1 MKKIGFVGAG
11 SMAEA
16 MINGILQ
23 SGITKPEH
31 IYITNRSNDERL
43 IELKETYGVRPCRDK
58 NELFTQ
64 TDIIILAFK
73 PKDAAESIDS
83 IRSYLKKDQLV
94 ISVLAGITIEAI
106 QHYFGRK
113 LAVIRVMPNT
123 SAAIRKSATGFS
135 VSAEASQDDITAAKA
150 LLETIGDA
158 TLVEE
163 QHLDAV
169 TAIAGSGPA
178 YVYRYIE
185 AMEKAAQKVG
195 LDEET
200 AKALILQTMAGAT
213 DMLLQSG
220 KQPAQLRKEITSPGG
235 TTEAGLRA
243 LQNSRFEEA
252 IIHCIEETAK
262 RSAELK
268 EQFAGAALERH
279 S

>member
-1 MKKIGFVGAG
+1 MKNIGFVGAG

-16 MINGILQ
+16 MINGFLQ
-23 SGITKPEH
+23 SGITKPEN
-31 IYITNRSNDERL
+31 IYITNRSNEERL
-43 IELKETYGVRPCRDK
+43 NELKEMYGVRPCRDK
-58 NELFTQ
+58 SEFFTQ
-64 TDIIILAFK
+64 TDIVVLAFK

-83 IRSYLKKDQLV
+83 IRSYMKDQLV
-94 ISVLAGITIEAI
+94 ISVLAGLTIETI

-135 VSAEASQDDITAAKA
+135 VSAEASQDDITAATA

-163 QHLDAV
+163 LHLDAV

-178 YVYRYIE
+178 YLYRYIE
-185 AMEKAAQKVG
+185 AMEKAAQTVG
-195 LDEET
+195 LEEET
-200 AKALILQTMAGAT
+200 AKKLILQTMAGAT
-213 DMLLQSG
+213 DMLRQSG
-220 KQPAQLRKEITSPGG
+220 KQPAQLRREITSPGG

-243 LQNSRFEEA
+243 LTEARFEEA

-262 RSAELK
+262 RSAEIK
-268 EQFAGAALERH
+268 EQFAGAAIEKHL
-279 S
+279 

>member
-16 MINGILQ
+16 MINGFLQ
-23 SGITKPEH
+23 SGITKPEN
-31 IYITNRSNDERL
+31 IYITNRSNEERL
-43 IELKETYGVRPCRDK
+43 NELKEMYGVRPCRDK
-58 NELFTQ
+58 SEFFTQ
-64 TDIIILAFK
+64 TDIVVLAFK

-83 IRSYLKKDQLV
+83 IRSYMKDQLV
-94 ISVLAGITIEAI
+94 ISVLAGLTIETI

-135 VSAEASQDDITAAKA
+135 VSAEASQDDITAATA

-200 AKALILQTMAGAT
+200 AKKLILQTMAGAT
-213 DMLLQSG
+213 DMLRQSG
-220 KQPAQLRKEITSPGG
+220 KQPAQLRREITSPGG

-243 LQNSRFEEA
+243 LTEARFEEA

-262 RSAELK
+262 RSAEIK
-268 EQFAGAALERH
+268 EQFAGAALEKH
-279 S
+279 L

>member
-16 MINGILQ
+16 MINGFLQ
-23 SGITKPEH
+23 SGITKPEN
-31 IYITNRSNDERL
+31 IYITNRSNEERL
-43 IELKETYGVRPCRDK
+43 NELKEMYGVRPCRDK
-58 NELFTQ
+58 SKFFTQ
-64 TDIIILAFK
+64 TDIVVLAFK

-83 IRSYLKKDQLV
+83 IRPYMKDQLV
-94 ISVLAGITIEAI
+94 ISVLAGLTIETI

-150 LLETIGDA
+150 LLETIGEA

-178 YVYRYIE
+178 YLYRYIE

-200 AKALILQTMAGAT
+200 AKKLILQTMAGAT
-213 DMLLQSG
+213 DMLRQSG
-220 KQPAQLRKEITSPGG
+220 KQPTQLRKEITSPGG

-243 LQNSRFEEA
+243 LTEARFEEA

-262 RSAELK
+262 RSAEIK
-268 EQFAGAALERH
+268 EQFAGAALEKH
-279 S
+279 F

>member
-16 MINGILQ
+16 MINGFLQ
-23 SGITKPEH
+23 SGITKPEN
-31 IYITNRSNDERL
+31 IYITNRSNEERL
-43 IELKETYGVRPCRDK
+43 NELTEMYGVRPCRDK
-58 NELFTQ
+58 SEFFTQ
-64 TDIIILAFK
+64 TDIVVLAFK

-83 IRSYLKKDQLV
+83 IRPYMKAQLV
-94 ISVLAGITIEAI
+94 ISVLAGLTIETI

-150 LLETIGDA
+150 LLETIGEA

-178 YVYRYIE
+178 YLYHYIE

-200 AKALILQTMAGAT
+200 AKKLILQTMAGAT

-243 LQNSRFEEA
+243 LTEARFEEA

-262 RSAELK
+262 RSAEIK
-268 EQFAGAALERH
+268 EQFAGAALEKH
-279 S
+279 L

>member
-16 MINGILQ
+16 MINGFLQ
-23 SGITKPEH
+23 SGITKPEN
-31 IYITNRSNDERL
+31 IYITNRSNEERL
-43 IELKETYGVRPCRDK
+43 NELKEMYGVRPCRDK
-58 NELFTQ
+58 SEFFTQ
-64 TDIIILAFK
+64 TDIVVLAFK

-83 IRSYLKKDQLV
+83 IRSYMKDQLV
-94 ISVLAGITIEAI
+94 ISVLAGLTIENI

-135 VSAEASQDDITAAKA
+135 VSAEASQDDITAATA

-178 YVYRYIE
+178 YLYRYIE
-185 AMEKAAQKVG
+185 AMEKAAQTVG
-195 LDEET
+195 LEEET
-200 AKALILQTMAGAT
+200 AKKLILQTMAGAT
-213 DMLLQSG
+213 DMLRQSG
-220 KQPAQLRKEITSPGG
+220 KQPAQLRREITSPGG

-243 LQNSRFEEA
+243 LTEARFEEA

-262 RSAELK
+262 RSAEIK
-268 EQFAGAALERH
+268 EQFAGAALEKH
-279 S
+279 L

>member
-16 MINGILQ
+16 MINGFLQ
-23 SGITKPEH
+23 SGITKPEN
-31 IYITNRSNDERL
+31 IYITNRSNEERL
-43 IELKETYGVRPCRDK
+43 NELKETYGVRPCRDK
-58 NELFTQ
+58 SEFFTQ
-64 TDIIILAFK
+64 TDIVVLAFK

-83 IRSYLKKDQLV
+83 IRSYMKDQLV
-94 ISVLAGITIEAI
+94 ISVLAGLTIETI

-135 VSAEASQDDITAAKA
+135 VSAEASQDDITAATA

-178 YVYRYIE
+178 YLYRYIE

-200 AKALILQTMAGAT
+200 AKKLILQTMAGAT
-213 DMLLQSG
+213 DMLRQSG
-220 KQPAQLRKEITSPGG
+220 KQPAQLRREITSPGG

-243 LQNSRFEEA
+243 LTEARFEEA

-262 RSAELK
+262 RSTEIK
-268 EQFAGAALERH
+268 EQFAGAALEKH
-279 S
+279 L

>member
-16 MINGILQ
+16 MINGFLQ
-23 SGITKPEH
+23 SGITKPEN
-31 IYITNRSNDERL
+31 IYITNRSNEERL
-43 IELKETYGVRPCRDK
+43 NELKEMYGVRPCRDK
-58 NELFTQ
+58 SKFFTQ
-64 TDIIILAFK
+64 TDIVVLAFK

-83 IRSYLKKDQLV
+83 IRPYMKDQLV
-94 ISVLAGITIEAI
+94 ISVLAGLTIETI

-150 LLETIGDA
+150 LLETIGEA

-178 YVYRYIE
+178 YLYRYIE

-200 AKALILQTMAGAT
+200 AKKLILQTMAGAT
-213 DMLLQSG
+213 DMLRQSG
-220 KQPAQLRKEITSPGG
+220 KQPAQLCKEITSPGG

-243 LQNSRFEEA
+243 LTEARFEEA

-262 RSAELK
+262 RSAEIK
-268 EQFAGAALERH
+268 EQFAGAALEKH
-279 S
+279 F

>member
-16 MINGILQ
+16 MINGFLQ
-23 SGITKPEH
+23 SGITKPEN
-31 IYITNRSNDERL
+31 IYITNRSNEERL
-43 IELKETYGVRPCRDK
+43 NELKEMYGVRPCRDK
-58 NELFTQ
+58 SEFFTQ
-64 TDIIILAFK
+64 TDIVVLAFK

-83 IRSYLKKDQLV
+83 ICSYMKDQLV
-94 ISVLAGITIEAI
+94 ISVLAGLTIETI

-135 VSAEASQDDITAAKA
+135 VSAEASQDDITAATA

-178 YVYRYIE
+178 YLYRYIE

-195 LDEET
+195 LEEET
-200 AKALILQTMAGAT
+200 AKKLILQTMAGAT
-213 DMLLQSG
+213 DMLRQSG
-220 KQPAQLRKEITSPGG
+220 KQPAQLRREITSPGG

-243 LQNSRFEEA
+243 LTEARFEEA

-262 RSAELK
+262 RSAEIK
-268 EQFAGAALERH
+268 EQFAGAALEKH
-279 S
+279 L

>member
-16 MINGILQ
+16 MINGFLQ
-23 SGITKPEH
+23 SGITKPEN
-31 IYITNRSNDERL
+31 IYITNRSNEERL
-43 IELKETYGVRPCRDK
+43 NELKEMYGVRPCRDK
-58 NELFTQ
+58 SEFFTQ
-64 TDIIILAFK
+64 TDIVVLAFK

-83 IRSYLKKDQLV
+83 IRPYMKAQLV
-94 ISVLAGITIEAI
+94 ISVLAGLTIETI

-150 LLETIGDA
+150 LLETIGEA

-178 YVYRYIE
+178 YLYHYIE

-200 AKALILQTMAGAT
+200 AKKLILQTMAGAT

-243 LQNSRFEEA
+243 LTEARFEEA

-262 RSAELK
+262 RSAEIK
-268 EQFAGAALERH
+268 EQFAGAALEKH
-279 S
+279 L

>member
-16 MINGILQ
+16 MMKGILQ

-43 IELKETYGVRPCRDK
+43 IELKEMYGVRPCRDK
-58 NELFTQ
+58 NEFFAQ
-64 TDIIILAFK
+64 TDILFLAFK
-73 PKDAAESIDS
+73 PKDAAESIGS
-83 IRSYLKKDQLV
+83 IRSYIKDQLV
-94 ISVLAGITIEAI
+94 ISVLAGLTIETI
-106 QHYFGRK
+106 QHYFGSK

-123 SAAIRKSATGFS
+123 SAAIQKSATGFS
-135 VSAEASQDDITAAKA
+135 VSPEANQDDIIAAKT
-150 LLETIGDA
+150 LLETVGDA

-163 QHLDAV
+163 RHLDAV

-195 LDEET
+195 LDKDT

-213 DMLLQSG
+213 EMLLKSG
-220 KQPAQLRKEITSPGG
+220 KQPAMLRKEITSPGG

-243 LQNSRFEEA
+243 LQDSRFEEA

-262 RSAELK
+262 RSTEIR
-268 EQFAGAALERH
+268 EQFSGAAIEK
-279 S
+279 

>member
-16 MINGILQ
+16 MINGFLQ
-23 SGITKPEH
+23 SGITKPEN
-31 IYITNRSNDERL
+31 IYITNRSNEERL
-43 IELKETYGVRPCRDK
+43 NELKEMYGVRPCRDK
-58 NELFTQ
+58 SEFFTQ
-64 TDIIILAFK
+64 TDIVVLAFK

-83 IRSYLKKDQLV
+83 IRSYMKDQLV
-94 ISVLAGITIEAI
+94 ISVLAGLTIETI

-135 VSAEASQDDITAAKA
+135 VSAEASQDDITAATA

-178 YVYRYIE
+178 YLYRYIE
-185 AMEKAAQKVG
+185 AMEKAAQKLG

-200 AKALILQTMAGAT
+200 AKKLILQTMAGAT
-213 DMLLQSG
+213 DMLRQSG
-220 KQPAQLRKEITSPGG
+220 KQPAQLRREITSPGG

-243 LQNSRFEEA
+243 LTEASFEEA

-262 RSAELK
+262 RSAEIK
-268 EQFAGAALERH
+268 EQFAGAALEKH
-279 S
+279 L

>member
-16 MINGILQ
+16 MINGFLQ
-23 SGITKPEH
+23 SGITKPEN
-31 IYITNRSNDERL
+31 IYITNRSNEERL
-43 IELKETYGVRPCRDK
+43 NELKEMYGVRPCRDK
-58 NELFTQ
+58 SEFFTQ
-64 TDIIILAFK
+64 TDIVVLAFK

-83 IRSYLKKDQLV
+83 IRSYMKDQLV
-94 ISVLAGITIEAI
+94 ISVLAGLTIETI

-135 VSAEASQDDITAAKA
+135 VSAEASQDDITAATA

-195 LDEET
+195 LEEET
-200 AKALILQTMAGAT
+200 AKKLILQTMAGAT
-213 DMLLQSG
+213 DMLRQSG
-220 KQPAQLRKEITSPGG
+220 KQPAQLRREITSPGG

-243 LQNSRFEEA
+243 LTEASFEEA

-262 RSAELK
+262 RSAEIK
-268 EQFAGAALERH
+268 EQFAGAALEKH
-279 S
+279 L

>member
-16 MINGILQ
+16 MINGFLQ
-23 SGITKPEH
+23 SGITKPEN
-31 IYITNRSNDERL
+31 IYITNRSNEERL
-43 IELKETYGVRPCRDK
+43 NELKEMYGVRPCRDK
-58 NELFTQ
+58 SKFFTQ
-64 TDIIILAFK
+64 TDIVVLAFK

-83 IRSYLKKDQLV
+83 IRPYMKDQLV
-94 ISVLAGITIEAI
+94 ISVLAGLTIETI

-150 LLETIGDA
+150 LLETIGEA

-178 YVYRYIE
+178 YLYRYIE

-200 AKALILQTMAGAT
+200 AKKLILQTMAGAT
-213 DMLLQSG
+213 DMLRQSR

-243 LQNSRFEEA
+243 LTEARFEEA

-262 RSAELK
+262 RSAEIK
-268 EQFAGAALERH
+268 EQFAGAALEKH
-279 S
+279 F

>member
-16 MINGILQ
+16 MINGFLQ
-23 SGITKPEH
+23 SGITKPEN
-31 IYITNRSNDERL
+31 IYITNRSNEERL
-43 IELKETYGVRPCRDK
+43 NELKEMYGVRPCRDK
-58 NELFTQ
+58 SKFFTQ
-64 TDIIILAFK
+64 TDIVVLAFK

-83 IRSYLKKDQLV
+83 IRPYMKDQLV
-94 ISVLAGITIEAI
+94 ISVLAGLTIETI

-135 VSAEASQDDITAAKA
+135 VSAEASQDDITAATA

-163 QHLDAV
+163 LHLDAV

-178 YVYRYIE
+178 YLYRYIE

-200 AKALILQTMAGAT
+200 AKKLILQTMAGAT
-213 DMLLQSG
+213 DMLRQSG

-243 LQNSRFEEA
+243 LTEARFEEA

-262 RSAELK
+262 RSAEIK
-268 EQFAGAALERH
+268 EQFAGAALEKH
-279 S
+279 F

>member
-16 MINGILQ
+16 MINGFLQ
-23 SGITKPEH
+23 SGITKPEN
-31 IYITNRSNDERL
+31 IYITNRSNEERL
-43 IELKETYGVRPCRDK
+43 NELKEMYGVRPCRDK
-58 NELFTQ
+58 SEFFTQ
-64 TDIIILAFK
+64 TDIVVLAFK

-83 IRSYLKKDQLV
+83 IRSYMKDQLV
-94 ISVLAGITIEAI
+94 ISVLAGLTIETI

-135 VSAEASQDDITAAKA
+135 VSAEASQDDITAATA

-163 QHLDAV
+163 LHLDAV

-178 YVYRYIE
+178 YLYRYIE
-185 AMEKAAQKVG
+185 AMEKAAQTVG
-195 LDEET
+195 LEEET
-200 AKALILQTMAGAT
+200 AKKLILQTMAGAT
-213 DMLLQSG
+213 DMLRQSG
-220 KQPAQLRKEITSPGG
+220 KQPAQLRREITSPGG

-243 LQNSRFEEA
+243 LTEARFEEA

-262 RSAELK
+262 RSAEIK
-268 EQFAGAALERH
+268 EQFAGAAIEKHL
-279 S
+279 

>member
-16 MINGILQ
+16 MINGFLQ
-23 SGITKPEH
+23 SGITKPEN
-31 IYITNRSNDERL
+31 IYITNRSNEERL
-43 IELKETYGVRPCRDK
+43 NELKEMYGVRPCRDK
-58 NELFTQ
+58 SEFFTQ
-64 TDIIILAFK
+64 TDIVILAFK

-83 IRSYLKKDQLV
+83 IRPYMKDQLV
-94 ISVLAGITIEAI
+94 ISVLAGLTIETI

-178 YVYRYIE
+178 YLYRYIE
-185 AMEKAAQKVG
+185 AMEKAAKKVG
-195 LDEET
+195 LEEET
-200 AKALILQTMAGAT
+200 AKKLILQTMAGAT
-213 DMLLQSG
+213 DMLRQSG
-220 KQPAQLRKEITSPGG
+220 KQPAQLCKEITSPGG

-243 LQNSRFEEA
+243 LTEARFEEA

-262 RSAELK
+262 RSAEIK
-268 EQFAGAALERH
+268 EQFAGAALEKH
-279 S
+279 L

>member
-16 MINGILQ
+16 MINGFLQ
-23 SGITKPEH
+23 SGITKPEN
-31 IYITNRSNDERL
+31 IYITNRSNEERL
-43 IELKETYGVRPCRDK
+43 NELKEMYGVRPCRDK
-58 NELFTQ
+58 SEFFTQ
-64 TDIIILAFK
+64 TDIVVLAFK

-83 IRSYLKKDQLV
+83 IRSYMKDQLV
-94 ISVLAGITIEAI
+94 ISVLAGLTIETI
-106 QHYFGRK
+106 QNYFGRN

-135 VSAEASQDDITAAKA
+135 VSAEASQDDITAATA

-178 YVYRYIE
+178 YLYRYIE

-200 AKALILQTMAGAT
+200 AKKLILQTMAGAT
-213 DMLLQSG
+213 DMLRQSG
-220 KQPAQLRKEITSPGG
+220 KQPAQLRREITSPGG

-243 LQNSRFEEA
+243 LTEASFEEA

-262 RSAELK
+262 RSAEIK
-268 EQFAGAALERH
+268 EQFAGAALEKH
-279 S
+279 L

>member
-16 MINGILQ
+16 MINGFLQ
-23 SGITKPEH
+23 SGITKPEN
-31 IYITNRSNDERL
+31 IYITNRSNEERL
-43 IELKETYGVRPCRDK
+43 NELKEMYGVRPCRDK
-58 NELFTQ
+58 SEFFTQ
-64 TDIIILAFK
+64 TDIVVLAFK

-83 IRSYLKKDQLV
+83 IRSYMKDQLV
-94 ISVLAGITIEAI
+94 ISVLAGLTIETI

-135 VSAEASQDDITAAKA
+135 VSAEASQDDITAATA

-178 YVYRYIE
+178 YLYRYIE

-200 AKALILQTMAGAT
+200 AKKLILQTMAGAT
-213 DMLLQSG
+213 DMLRQSG
-220 KQPAQLRKEITSPGG
+220 KQPAQLRREITSPGG

-243 LQNSRFEEA
+243 LTEARFEEA

-262 RSAELK
+262 RSAEIK
-268 EQFAGAALERH
+268 EQFAGAALEKH
-279 S
+279 L